1 MAGTTRPHRAVTLT
15 AGGVPRIVEPLF
27 TVFGDGDSSGGSTSG
42 RNWQDDDLMLQQY
55 QMPVGGKIVAIMPW
69 IRSGTGLLRV
79 AAYDSGAGEPGDL
92 LAVAELN
99 VVTPPDEFL
108 EVPLSES
115 DYIDVLE
122 DDFLWLGVQADGSK
136 GSRTAATPAVIAR
149 RIVSAPYGS
158 GLPDPAPS
166 MGGYAANRP
175 LRVKIWT
182 NPT

>member
-42 RNWQDDDLMLQQY
+42 RNWQDDDLMLQQH

-79 AAYDSGAGEPGDL
+79 AAYASGAGEPGDL
-92 LAVAELN
+92 LALQSSN
-99 VVTPPDEFL
+99 VVTPPDDFL
-108 EVPLSES
+108 EVPLSGS

-122 DDFLWLGVQADGSK
+122 GDFLWLGVQADGNK
-136 GSRTAATPAVIAR
+136 GSRTAQDPAALAR
-149 RIVSAPYGS
+149 RIEDVVYES
-158 GLPDPAPS
+158 GLPDPAPAMS
-166 MGGYAANRP
+166 AYSANRP

-182 NPT
+182 NPP

>member
-27 TVFGDGDSSGGSTSG
+27 TVFGDGDSSGGSTNG
-42 RNWQDDDLMLQQY
+42 RDWQDDDLMLQQY
-55 QMPVGGKIVAIMPW
+55 QMPVGGKIVSIMPW
-69 IRSGTGLLRV
+69 IRSGSGLLRV

-92 LAVAELN
+92 LAFAELN
-99 VVTPPDEFL
+99 VVTPPDDFL
-108 EVPLSES
+108 EVPLSEP
-115 DYIDVLE
+115 DYIEVLE
-122 DDFLWLGVQADGSK
+122 DDFIWLGVQANGDK
-136 GSRTAATPAVIAR
+136 GSRTAISPQAIAR

-166 MGGYAANRP
+166 MGGYSANRP

-182 NPT
+182 NST